1 VDIKKLIPARDT
13 VLVKLPPFT
22 DKLLR
27 EDEALSFSTLNQ
39 IKYDP
44 SFGEVVAI
52 SPTINNLCKIGN
64 IQLKKLPNANVEI
77 GDTVYFEKQ
86 HWQTAKDAAFD
97 CEAERDKGIYFE
109 QETYA
114 IIQDNVCYMVLPYKF
129 LYMVKRDG
137 NFTMLNGYTLCEAI
151 KKKINPSIQDEV
163 GQTQHID
170 FNEKWDNFELKIA
183 DLREV
188 DYEYNKVKVV
198 QSSTDSWEQRG
209 DIVFTEPICDIPLVE
224 SVNQQDKEDFF
235 IIESDNIIC
244 KLMEEK
250 YIAAPNRI
258 IIELIKPEISEDTLI
273 VIDSEFATSQRG
285 KVISAGKNAE
295 CKDGDVIIF
304 PRNAGKKNR
313 LPVLEGSSVQYE
325 VIGKDDYFCI
335 VSNK

>member
-1 VDIKKLIPARDT
+1 MDINKLIPARDT
-13 VLVKLPPFT
+13 VLVKLPSFT

-27 EDEALSFSTLNQ
+27 EGEVLSFSTLNE
-39 IKYDP
+39 IKFDP

-52 SPTINNLCKIGN
+52 SPSLKNTILS
-64 IQLKKLPNANVEI
+64 PT
-77 GDTVYFEKQ
+77 DTVYFEKQ

-151 KKKINPSIQDEV
+151 NKISPFDKLGYAILGIE
-163 GQTQHID
+163 
-170 FNEKWDNFELKIA
+170 IA

-188 DYEYNKVKVV
+188 DYEFNKVKVV
-198 QSSTDSWEQRG
+198 QSTGDSFEQPS
-209 DIVFTEPICDIPLVE
+209 DIVFTDPICDIPLVE
-224 SVNQQDKEDFF
+224 SVNQQNKEDFF

-244 KLMEEK
+244 KLMEQK

-258 IIELIKPEISEDTLI
+258 IIELLKPKHSEEEII
-273 VIDSEFATSQRG
+273 VIDSEFANAQHA

-295 CKDGDVIIF
+295 CKDGDIILF

-313 LPVLEGSSVQYE
+313 LPVLEGMSVQYE
-325 VIGKDDYFCI
+325 VIGKDDFFCI
-335 VSNK
+335 VSNQ